1 MTCRGTERVFV
12 NPAVCRLASAWR
24 HKPLSAASPL
34 TRVGAR
40 LGPGPGWGGLAC
52 APASC
57 PRCRG
62 EGGKQSRPDGDKG
75 GPGEGCALAG
85 APWGSSIT
93 RGFGACSFWGPQFP
107 PQGNGNNGRGYP
119 ALGAC
124 ELKRVKVC
132 KSAGS
137 PREGGVFIKPSFP
150 LVFSSPYP
158 LFS

>member
-1 MTCRGTERVFV
+1 MTCQGTERVFV

-40 LGPGPGWGGLAC
+40 LGPGPGWGGLAR

-62 EGGKQSRPDGDKG
+62 EGAKQSRPDGDKG

-93 RGFGACSFWGPQFP
+93 RGFGACSFWGDLTFLLREMGTMAMATPHWVPVNLNELRFVSQ
-107 PQGNGNNGRGYP
+107 P
-119 ALGAC
+119 AVL
-124 ELKRVKVC
+124 EREVC
-132 KSAGS
+132 LLNHPS
-137 PREGGVFIKPSFP
+137 P
-150 LVFSSPYP
+150 
-158 LFS
+158 